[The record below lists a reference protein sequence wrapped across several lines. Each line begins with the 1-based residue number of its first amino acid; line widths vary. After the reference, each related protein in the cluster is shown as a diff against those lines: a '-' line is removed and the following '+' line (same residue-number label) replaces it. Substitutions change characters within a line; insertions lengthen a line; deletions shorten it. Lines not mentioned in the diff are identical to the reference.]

1 MGVLFTQGFGHY
13 QWFYTNNLLRETVPE
28 FDMRYGKHVRNA
40 FIGFTSSVV
49 ADTLCNPIRVLKV
62 NRQTSL
68 TRTGFWAAVDG
79 IVGVRTQMCSLVT
92 GLFRWGAFE

>member
-1 MGVLFTQGFGHY
+1 MFFFSAPVAPTFITDA
-13 QWFYTNNLLRETVPE
+13 VS
-28 FDMRYGKHVRNA
+28 YGKHLRHA

-68 TRTGFWAAVDG
+68 TRTGASESSEIGGW
-79 IVGVRTQMCSLVT
+79 
-92 GLFRWGAFE
+92 WGEGWW